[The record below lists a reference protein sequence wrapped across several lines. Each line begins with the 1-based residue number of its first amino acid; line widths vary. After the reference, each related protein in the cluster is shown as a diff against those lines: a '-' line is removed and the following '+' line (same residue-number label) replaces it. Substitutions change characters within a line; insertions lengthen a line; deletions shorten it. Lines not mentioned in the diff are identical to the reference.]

1 MSLIKKQKQE
11 VLKRLSVRLES
22 DLLDELTAYA
32 TYLESTR
39 DYVIAEAV
47 RYIIDRDKEFA
58 QSLPQNLRQNPPQIS
73 PQIPPTNVGEIARQ
87 NAGGNQH
94 GKGAAK

>member
-1 MSLIKKQKQE
+1 M
-11 VLKRLSVRLES
+11 
-22 DLLDELTAYA
+22 LLDELTDYA

-58 QSLPQNLRQNPPQIS
+58 ESCRRICLKIRRHEIPPQNLRQ
-73 PQIPPTNVGEIARQ
+73 Q
-87 NAGGNQH
+87 NAGEIST
-94 GKGAAK
+94 GKGSAK